1 MPRRGAVGDL
11 RFKKRD
17 STRLF
22 LLQPQPLLS
31 SFARAPKKTS
41 RALARL
47 VCAVQVTVVENQ
59 RNRRQPNQQARKRER
74 ERELPSL
81 TLSLPFSSAPRSETL
96 YLPVQLSP
104 LSPPL
109 LVCTNFYPPTNY
121 NRICRWTTQA
131 EKAAK
136 ERLTRKIRIC
146 DVFRSKKIDPG
157 ARNCSC
163 GEKEISLSE
172 KSCSSAAVLWL
183 VRSDHHSCHLWHRTQ
198 SRVLFCFCSDFVF
211 NHSNANEKKLSNLV
225 GVVIMSRRRGQSLDV
240 AETELTSSLLSL
252 LLVSSSSSSSPTSLS
267 WRVFIA
273 VSTYPQWAWS
283 KKQWWLDSCPSVQA
297 RHTPTYSVTQ
307 SQF

>member
-1 MPRRGAVGDL
+1 MKLFSLLLLLPASVFIPKFLIHTWKEMPRRGAVGDL

-104 LSPPL
+104 PLSPFACL
-109 LVCTNFYPPTNY
+109 HQF
-121 NRICRWTTQA
+121 
-131 EKAAK
+131 
-136 ERLTRKIRIC
+136 
-146 DVFRSKKIDPG
+146 
-157 ARNCSC
+157 
-163 GEKEISLSE
+163 LSPHQ
-172 KSCSSAAVLWL
+172 L
-183 VRSDHHSCHLWHRTQ
+183 Q
-198 SRVLFCFCSDFVF
+198 Q
-211 NHSNANEKKLSNLV
+211 N
-225 GVVIMSRRRGQSLDV
+225 M
-240 AETELTSSLLSL
+240 
-252 LLVSSSSSSSPTSLS
+252 
-267 WRVFIA
+267 
-273 VSTYPQWAWS
+273 
-283 KKQWWLDSCPSVQA
+283 
-297 RHTPTYSVTQ
+297 
-307 SQF
+307 